1 MKNNGDLK
9 DIDEAIELLNNQRE
23 TRKKEP
29 NEENKK
35 KTTNYNGSIFSK
47 DEMDP
52 SELIVNSRRRNEA
65 ISAADNFPK
74 SKTKL
79 ERLQEKRELERKK
92 QILLEKQKKD
102 RIKHFKRIIAGIL
115 AGSTLTTAAAY
126 AAAKIVPK
134 IENNM
139 KISAATD
146 ELTKLGKENLI
157 SCELGTEV
165 DGNFEIGNNSV
176 SDYSKLHADSPL
188 EVYIYRLAMD
198 NPEEFNKFIRSV
210 SYNDGLYCYESY
222 EQFLRINGYYDQT
235 KNSESTE
242 VFENMM
248 KGAILEASEN
258 KTISSYA
265 EEEFYTFDMN
275 NDTNKTR

>member
-1 MKNNGDLK
+1 MKDNDNLH
-9 DIDEAIELLNNQRE
+9 DIDETIKILNSKRDAIQKDSQQKN
-23 TRKKEP
+23 KE
-29 NEENKK
+29 N
-35 KTTNYNGSIFSK
+35 TTTYNGKIFEN
-47 DEMDP
+47 DEIDP
-52 SELIVNSRRRNEA
+52 SKLIDEVRREKEVNLV
-65 ISAADNFPK
+65 ADSFPK

-79 ERLQEKRELERKK
+79 EKQQKKRELEKQR
-92 QILLEKQKKD
+92 QILLAKQRED
-102 RIKHFKRIIAGIL
+102 RKKHFKRIIATIL
-115 AGSTLTTAAAY
+115 TGSTVIAGGAY

-134 IENNM
+134 VENNI
-139 KISAATD
+139 KISTATD

-165 DGNFEIGNNSV
+165 DGNFKIGNNSV

-188 EVYIYRLAMD
+188 EVYIYKLAMD

-210 SYNDGLYCYESY
+210 SYSNGLYCYESY

-235 KNSESTE
+235 TNSESTE

-265 EEEFYTFDMN
+265 EDEFYTSELSQG
-275 NDTNKTR
+275 KTR

>member
-9 DIDEAIELLNNQRE
+9 DIDEAIELFNQRDA
-23 TRKKEP
+23 RKNDP
-29 NEENKK
+29 NKGNENK
-35 KTTNYNGSIFSK
+35 TINYSESIFSK
-47 DEMDP
+47 DEIDP
-52 SELIVNSRRRNEA
+52 SELIDNSRRRKEA

-92 QILLEKQKKD
+92 QILLEEQKKD

-134 IENNM
+134 IENNI
-139 KISAATD
+139 KISSATD

-165 DGNFEIGNNSV
+165 DGIFKIGNNSV

-188 EVYIYRLAMD
+188 EVYIYKLAMD

-258 KTISSYA
+258 KTINSYA
-265 EEEFYTFDMN
+265 EEEFYTFDMG

>member
-1 MKNNGDLK
+1 MKDNDDLK

-79 ERLQEKRELERKK
+79 EKQQEKRKLEKQR
-92 QILLEKQKKD
+92 QILLAEQRKD
-102 RIKHFKRIIAGIL
+102 RIEHFKRIIAGIL

-265 EEEFYTFDMN
+265 EEEFYTFDMG

>member
-1 MKNNGDLK
+1 MKDNGNLK
-9 DIDEAIELLNNQRE
+9 DIDEAIELFNQRDA
-23 TRKKEP
+23 RKKDP
-29 NEENKK
+29 NEENEN
-35 KTTNYNGSIFSK
+35 KTINYNGSIFSK

-52 SELIVNSRRRNEA
+52 TELIDKSRKLREA
-65 ISAADNFPK
+65 KEAANNFPK

-79 ERLQEKRELERKK
+79 EKQQEKRDLEKQR
-92 QILLEKQKKD
+92 QILLAKQRED
-102 RIKHFKRIIAGIL
+102 RKKHFKRIIATIL
-115 AGSTLTTAAAY
+115 TGSTVIAGGAY
-126 AAAKIVPK
+126 AAAKVVPK
-134 IENNM
+134 LENNM

-157 SCELGTEV
+157 SCELGTEI
-165 DGNFEIGNNSV
+165 DGNFKIGNNSV

-188 EVYIYRLAMD
+188 EVYIYKLAM
-198 NPEEFNKFIRSV
+198 NNSEEFNKFIRSV

-235 KNSESTE
+235 KNSESAE
-242 VFENMM
+242 VFENIM
-248 KGAILEASEN
+248 KGTILEAVEN

-265 EEEFYTFDMN
+265 EDEFYTFDMN

>member
-1 MKNNGDLK
+1 MKDNDDLK
-9 DIDEAIELLNNQRE
+9 DIDEAIELLNSQRE

-210 SYNDGLYCYESY
+210 SYSDGLYCYESY

-265 EEEFYTFDMN
+265 EEEFYTFDMG

>member
-1 MKNNGDLK
+1 MKDNDDLK

-79 ERLQEKRELERKK
+79 EKQQEKRKLEKQR
-92 QILLEKQKKD
+92 QILLAKQRKD
-102 RIKHFKRIIAGIL
+102 RIEHFKRIIAGIL

>member
-9 DIDEAIELLNNQRE
+9 DIDEAIELFNQRDA
-23 TRKKEP
+23 RKNDP
-29 NEENKK
+29 NKGNENKII
-35 KTTNYNGSIFSK
+35 NYNGSIFSK
-47 DEMDP
+47 DEIDP
-52 SELIVNSRRRNEA
+52 SELIDNSRRRKEA

-74 SKTKL
+74 SKKL
-79 ERLQEKRELERKK
+79 ERLQEKRKLEREK
-92 QILLEKQKKD
+92 QILLAKQRKD
-102 RIKHFKRIIAGIL
+102 RIEHFKRIIAGIL
-115 AGSTLTTAAAY
+115 AGSTVIAGGAY

-134 IENNM
+134 IENNI
-139 KISAATD
+139 KISSATD

-165 DGNFEIGNNSV
+165 DGIFKIGNNSV

-188 EVYIYRLAMD
+188 EVYIYKLAMD

-242 VFENMM
+242 VFENIMR
-248 KGAILEASEN
+248 GAILEASEN

-265 EEEFYTFDMN
+265 EEEFYTFDMG

>member
-258 KTISSYA
+258 NTISSYA
-265 EEEFYTFDMN
+265 EEEFYTFDMG

>member
-9 DIDEAIELLNNQRE
+9 DIDEAIELLNNQRDAI
-23 TRKKEP
+23 RKGSQKE
-29 NEENKK
+29 NENKII
-35 KTTNYNGSIFSK
+35 NYNESIFSK
-47 DEMDP
+47 DEIDP
-52 SELIVNSRRRNEA
+52 SELIDNSRRRKEA
-65 ISAADNFPK
+65 KEAADNFPK

-79 ERLQEKRELERKK
+79 EKQQEKRELEKQR
-92 QILLEKQKKD
+92 QILLAKQREARK
-102 RIKHFKRIIAGIL
+102 KHFKKIIATIL
-115 AGSTLTTAAAY
+115 TGSTVIAGGAY

-134 IENNM
+134 IENNI
-139 KISAATD
+139 KISSATD

-165 DGNFEIGNNSV
+165 DGIFKIGNNSV

-188 EVYIYRLAMD
+188 EVYIYKLAMN

-248 KGAILEASEN
+248 KGAILEAVEN
-258 KTISSYA
+258 NTISSYA
-265 EEEFYTFDMN
+265 EEEFYTFDMG

>member
-1 MKNNGDLK
+1 MK
-9 DIDEAIELLNNQRE
+9 DIDEAIELLNNQRDAI
-23 TRKKEP
+23 RKGSQKE
-29 NEENKK
+29 NENKII
-35 KTTNYNGSIFSK
+35 NYSESIFSK
-47 DEMDP
+47 DEIDP
-52 SELIVNSRRRNEA
+52 SELIDNSRRRKEA

-79 ERLQEKRELERKK
+79 ERLQEKRELEKQR
-92 QILLEKQKKD
+92 QILLAKQREARK
-102 RIKHFKRIIAGIL
+102 KHFKKIIATIL
-115 AGSTLTTAAAY
+115 TGSTLTTAAAY

-134 IENNM
+134 IENNI
-139 KISAATD
+139 KISSATD

-165 DGNFEIGNNSV
+165 DGIFKIGNNSV

-188 EVYIYRLAMD
+188 EVYIYKLAMD

-265 EEEFYTFDMN
+265 EEEFYTFDMG

>member
-1 MKNNGDLK
+1 
-9 DIDEAIELLNNQRE
+9 
-23 TRKKEP
+23 
-29 NEENKK
+29 
-35 KTTNYNGSIFSK
+35 
-47 DEMDP
+47 
-52 SELIVNSRRRNEA
+52 
-65 ISAADNFPK
+65 
-74 SKTKL
+74 
-79 ERLQEKRELERKK
+79 
-92 QILLEKQKKD
+92 
-102 RIKHFKRIIAGIL
+102 
-115 AGSTLTTAAAY
+115 
-126 AAAKIVPK
+126 
-134 IENNM
+134 M

-165 DGNFEIGNNSV
+165 DGIFKIGNNSV

-188 EVYIYRLAMD
+188 EVYIYKLAMD

-258 KTISSYA
+258 KTINSYA
-265 EEEFYTFDMN
+265 EEEFYTFDMG

>member
-9 DIDEAIELLNNQRE
+9 DIDEAIELFNQRDA
-23 TRKKEP
+23 RKNDP
-29 NEENKK
+29 NKGNENK
-35 KTTNYNGSIFSK
+35 TINYSESIFSK
-47 DEMDP
+47 DEIDP
-52 SELIVNSRRRNEA
+52 SELIDNSRRRKEA

-92 QILLEKQKKD
+92 QILLEEQKKD

-139 KISAATD
+139 KISSATD

-165 DGNFEIGNNSV
+165 DGIFKIGNNSV

-188 EVYIYRLAMD
+188 EVYIYKLAMD

-210 SYNDGLYCYESY
+210 SYSDGLYCYESY

-258 KTISSYA
+258 KTINSYA
-265 EEEFYTFDMN
+265 EEEFYTFDMG